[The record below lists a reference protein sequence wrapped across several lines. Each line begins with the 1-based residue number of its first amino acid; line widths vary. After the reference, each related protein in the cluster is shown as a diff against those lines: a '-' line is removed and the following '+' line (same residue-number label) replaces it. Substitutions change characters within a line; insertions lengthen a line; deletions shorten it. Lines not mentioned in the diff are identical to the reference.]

1 MVQCIFLIGRGVG
14 QCETKECHK
23 HACQHEGACLQYG
36 ATFTCICQ
44 DGWYGPLCAQSLNVC
59 DSSYNKCSSG
69 SSCIPLVTNYEC
81 DCPLGKTGRDCNIN
95 IDSLSDISFTGRRS
109 YLSVKWPEIIAL
121 GNYDKLYKKM
131 VNYNFLT
138 SIDGINNTDDAIVN
152 RVQFFSIELQIRPL
166 SEKGIL
172 LFIGALQNTV
182 DSRSGFASI
191 SIQGGVVEFRVGGE
205 KNHITIL
212 RSSRTI
218 AIGEWHK
225 IKISQN
231 GKRLYLMVEE
241 SSTTTMLPSG
251 FKNINEN
258 TLVYIG
264 GLPNLSKLPYTAVS
278 GYPVPYRGCVRK
290 LIINKTR
297 IVLND
302 TSILGQTHYSL

>member
-1 MVQCIFLIGRGVG
+1 M
-14 QCETKECHK
+14 
-23 HACQHEGACLQYG
+23 
-36 ATFTCICQ
+36 
-44 DGWYGPLCAQSLNVC
+44 CAQSINVC
-59 DSSYNKCSSG
+59 DSTYNKCSSG
-69 SSCIPLVTNYEC
+69 SSCTPFVTHYEC

-95 IDSLSDISFTGRRS
+95 IDSLSDVSLTGRRS
-109 YLSVKWPEIIAL
+109 YLIVKWPENIGVSNYEIA
-121 GNYDKLYKKM
+121 YQKM
-131 VNYNFLT
+131 ANYNLLT
-138 SIDGINNTDDAIVN
+138 RIDRNNNTDYAIIN

-166 SEKGIL
+166 SEKGII
-172 LFIGALQNTV
+172 LFFGALQDTV
-182 DSRSGFASI
+182 DTFLGFASI
-191 SIQGGVVEFRVGGE
+191 SLQGGVVEFRLGGE

-251 FKNINEN
+251 FKNINEK

-264 GLPNLSKLPYTAVS
+264 GLPNLSKLPFNAVS

-297 IVLND
+297 IVLNK
-302 TSILGQTHYSL
+302 TNILGKKTL